1 MGAALGGVTAGLGAL
16 MTIASGRQQQAAHDQ
31 QAKQA
36 ELQAKSLATQRT
48 NELNETLA
56 MQNAAMGYSGRSGD
70 SITSVLE
77 GDKKRYMQDINMI
90 NATGQYQKAQS
101 HAAGGVA
108 STTGY
113 VNAGIQGLKY
123 LQSSGMLSGAKGSS
137 MSLAGSSASP
147 KK

>member
-1 MGAALGGVTAGLGAL
+1 MGGPIESIMMV
-16 MTIASGRQQQAAHDQ
+16 ASGRQQQAAYDQ

-90 NATGQYQKAQS
+90 NATGQYQKSQS
-101 HAAGGVA
+101 RAAGGVA

-113 VNAGIQGLKY
+113 VNAGLNLMKKAEQAMAGGKGGG
-123 LQSSGMLSGAKGSS
+123 GMASAGGSAGAG
-137 MSLAGSSASP
+137 A
-147 KK
+147 